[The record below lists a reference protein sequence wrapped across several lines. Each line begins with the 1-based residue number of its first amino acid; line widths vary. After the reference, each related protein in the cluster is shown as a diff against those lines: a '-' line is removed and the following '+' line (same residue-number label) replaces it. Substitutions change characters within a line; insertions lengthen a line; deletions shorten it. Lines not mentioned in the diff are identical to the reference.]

1 MVLQEWLDNM
11 DKNGYLIIA
20 IIVIVTL
27 LAIFVISFVVNKKTP
42 VPKGCEDLKVSD
54 EKCQACNNTSCR
66 YHKEP
71 DVTEDNK

>member
-1 MVLQEWLDNM
+1 MKSVDS
-11 DKNGYLIIA
+11 
-20 IIVIVTL
+20 
-27 LAIFVISFVVNKKTP
+27 IFVISFVVNKKTP